1 MANNQ
6 LVAQQKQIADS
17 VENKVAE
24 FVKGGQLDLPADYSP
39 GNAMRSAWLKL
50 QEVQTKD
57 YKPALEVATKDSVAN
72 ALLSMVVQGLNP
84 EKNQGYFIMYGSKLT
99 FQRSYFGTMAVTKRV
114 TGAKDIVGQVIY
126 EGDDVAYDMVNGKI
140 KDLVH
145 KQKFGNINK
154 DKIIGAYATIVMP
167 NPEDNY
173 IELMTFE
180 EILAAW
186 SQSKMWGKDQKAPK
200 TGSTHDKFA
209 QEMAKK
215 TVINR
220 ACKNFINSSDD
231 SSVVSEFFNRQTGD
245 IKEAEVAEEIE
256 ENANTEYFD
265 AEYAEVDEGVGQTF
279 DGDDRT
285 FDERVAG
292 GEFKKKEPV
301 QEQKESSSSDPF

>member
-1 MANNQ
+1 MANNE
-6 LVAQQKQIADS
+6 LVLQQKQIADS
-17 VENKVAE
+17 VEKKVSK
-24 FVKGGQLDLPADYSP
+24 FVQQGQLNLPTGYSP

-114 TGAKDIVGQVIY
+114 TGASDIVGQVIY
-126 EGDDVAYDMVNGKI
+126 EGDDVTYDLTNGTI
-140 KDLVH
+140 KNLVH

-154 DKIIGAYATIVMP
+154 DKIIGAYATVVMP
-167 NPEDNY
+167 DEKENH

-180 EILAAW
+180 EITAAW

-200 TGSTHDKFA
+200 AGSTHDKFA

-231 SSVVSEFFNRQTGD
+231 SSVMTEFFNKQSD
-245 IKEAEVAEEIE
+245 EIKEAEVAEEVE
-256 ENANTEYFD
+256 EKANTEYFE
-265 AEYAEVDEGVGQTF
+265 AQYTEVNE
-279 DGDDRT
+279 DG
-285 FDERVAG
+285 EIINH
-292 GEFKKKEPV
+292 EEKPV
-301 QEQKESSSSDPF
+301 QENNEAPTEQEPF